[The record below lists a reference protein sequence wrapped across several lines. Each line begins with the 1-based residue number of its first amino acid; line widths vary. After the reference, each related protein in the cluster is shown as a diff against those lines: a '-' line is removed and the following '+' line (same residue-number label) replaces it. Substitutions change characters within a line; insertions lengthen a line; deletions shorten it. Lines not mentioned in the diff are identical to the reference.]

1 MVEPTLNNF
10 WSFVKAGSVAEKK
23 ITVMK
28 RGDGTTVFDKEQ
40 VKQVFYEEFKARWAA
55 SDKLVEPSPSRKS
68 YPGKY
73 GEELDQEVTPSE
85 LDAVIKEL
93 KEGKAIGLDGI
104 SPSIVKS
111 MTGPTR
117 QYILTFINRCIRE
130 RRMPAELK
138 NGRVKLLYKGEDKR
152 VAKNYRN

>member
-23 ITVMK
+23 IMVMK

-55 SDKLVEPSPSRKS
+55 SNKPVDPSPSRQS

-73 GEELDQEVTPSE
+73 GEELDQEVTSNE

-93 KEGKAIGLDGI
+93 KEGKAIGLDG
-104 SPSIVKS
+104 
-111 MTGPTR
+111 
-117 QYILTFINRCIRE
+117 
-130 RRMPAELK
+130 
-138 NGRVKLLYKGEDKR
+138 
-152 VAKNYRN
+152 

>member
-1 MVEPTLNNF
+1 MVYSIESNASYLKCKYMFFLHFDLRSDPDP
-10 WSFVKAGSVAEKK
+10 WKK
-23 ITVMK
+23 ML
-28 RGDGTTVFDKEQ
+28 DPHSCDKP
-40 VKQVFYEEFKARWAA
+40 A
-55 SDKLVEPSPSRKS
+55 EPSPSRKS

-73 GEELDQEVTPSE
+73 GEELDQEVTSSE

-111 MTGPTR
+111 MTRPTR
-117 QYILTFINRCIRE
+117 QYILTFINSCIRE

-152 VAKNYRN
+152 VAKNYRD